1 MSEYSQK
8 IPGDT
13 QQIDLLVDQFRE
25 FLQQEDSQQ
34 PGSPDASQDQVTL
47 FTLFTELAAL
57 KTEVKRESRQVKE
70 ATTQF
75 GTLFDTLKD
84 SNKLLSKEL
93 EQRQAQK
100 NQTVFASQQAI
111 LIDVIDLYDRLGLT
125 LRTLETYKPSWLER
139 RLKRDLAFRQNTV
152 QGLAM
157 TRRRVGR
164 ILAHHDIESV
174 SCMGKPLDPHY
185 MRAVKIH
192 HNKRQADG
200 IVVGVIRRGY
210 IRRGEVLRLA
220 EVIVNQNKNGRKN
233 ASTPSA

>member
-1 MSEYSQK
+1 MSEELQTDHNGEYQVE
-8 IPGDT
+8 
-13 QQIDLLVDQFRE
+13 QLVDQFRA

-34 PGSPDASQDQVTL
+34 SDSQNESQDNVTL
-47 FTLFTELAAL
+47 FTLFTELATL

-70 ATTQF
+70 AVTQF
-75 GTLFDTLKD
+75 GTVFDTLKD
-84 SNKLLSKEL
+84 NNQLLSREL

-100 NQTVFASQQAI
+100 NQTLFASQESI
-111 LIDVIDLYDRLGLT
+111 LVDVIDFYDRLGVT

-139 RLKRDLAFRQNTV
+139 RLKRDLAFRKNTV

-164 ILAHHDIESV
+164 LLARHDIESIPCV
-174 SCMGKPLDPHY
+174 GKPLDPHR

-192 HNKRQADG
+192 HDKQQVDG
-200 IVVGVIRRGY
+200 IVVGVVRHGY

-220 EVIVNQNKNGRKN
+220 EVIVNQNKAECK
-233 ASTPSA
+233 STDSAT